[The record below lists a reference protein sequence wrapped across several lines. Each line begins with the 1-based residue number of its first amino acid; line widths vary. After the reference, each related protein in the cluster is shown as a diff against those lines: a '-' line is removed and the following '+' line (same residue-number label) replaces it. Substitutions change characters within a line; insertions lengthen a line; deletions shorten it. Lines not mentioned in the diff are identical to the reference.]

1 MTTRIMLVDDHL
13 MLREALRF
21 SLNTEA
27 DLTVVAEAGSGK
39 EALAQLALDCP
50 DVLLLDI
57 ALPDMTGIDVA
68 TQALARHPQLL
79 VIALSGYTDKIF
91 VDEMLKAGGRAYV
104 VKSAG
109 TQELIMA
116 IRSVLAGHIFL
127 SPEITGTLLGRNA
140 TGSAPT
146 TPPLSV
152 LGRRERD
159 VLKLL
164 AKGMRSGAIGA
175 ELGIQPATVDV
186 HRSNIKNK
194 LGLRSIAE
202 LTRYAIREGLLSP

>member
-1 MTTRIMLVDDHL
+1 MSIRIMMVDDHL
-13 MLREALRF
+13 MLREALRV
-21 SLNTEA
+21 SLNAEP
-27 DLTVVAEAGSGK
+27 DLAVVAEAGSGR
-39 EALAQLALDCP
+39 EALEQLAQDCP

-57 ALPDMTGIDVA
+57 ALPDMTGVDVA
-68 TQALARHPQLL
+68 IQALARHPQLL
-79 VIALSGYTDKIF
+79 VVALSGYTDKVF
-91 VDEMLKAGGRAYV
+91 VDEMLRAGGRAYV

-109 TQELIMA
+109 TQELILA
-116 IRSVLAGHIFL
+116 IRSVLAGHVFL
-127 SPEITGTLLGRNA
+127 SPEITGAMVGQRHDELSPA
-140 TGSAPT
+140 
-146 TPPLSV
+146 TPPVSI

-164 AKGMRSGAIGA
+164 AKGMRSVAIGA
-175 ELGIQPATVDV
+175 ELGIQPSTVDV

>member
-1 MTTRIMLVDDHL
+1 MLVDDHL
-13 MLREALRF
+13 MLREALRGA
-21 SLNTEA
+21 LNAEP
-27 DLTVVAEAGSGK
+27 DLVVVAEAGSGR
-39 EALAQLALDCP
+39 EALEKLALECP

-68 TQALARHPQLL
+68 TRALARHPKLL
-79 VIALSGYTDKIF
+79 VVALSGYTDKIF
-91 VDEMLKAGGRAYV
+91 VDEMLRAGGRAYV

-109 TQELIMA
+109 TRELISA
-116 IRSVLAGHIFL
+116 IRAVLAGHLFL
-127 SPEITGTLLGRNA
+127 SPEITGSMLGQCA
-140 TGSAPT
+140 DDAAQS
-146 TPPLSV
+146 TPPLSI

-164 AKGMRSGAIGA
+164 ATGMRSVAIGA

-202 LTRYAIREGLLSP
+202 LTRYAIREGLLSS

>member
-21 SLNTEA
+21 SLSAEA
-27 DLTVVAEAGSGK
+27 DLAVVAEAGSGA
-39 EALAQLALDCP
+39 EALARLAQDCP

-68 TQALARHPQLL
+68 IQALARHPQLL

-140 TGSAPT
+140 TGSAPA

>member
-1 MTTRIMLVDDHL
+1 MSIRIMMVDDHL
-13 MLREALRF
+13 MLREALRGA
-21 SLNTEA
+21 LNAEP
-27 DLTVVAEAGSGK
+27 DLNVVAEAGSGR
-39 EALAQLALDCP
+39 EALDKLKDECP

-68 TQALARHPQLL
+68 AQAVARYPKLL
-79 VIALSGYTDKIF
+79 VVALSGYADKAF
-91 VDEMLKAGGRAYV
+91 VDEMLRVGGRGYV

-109 TQELIMA
+109 TRELISA
-116 IRSVLAGHIFL
+116 IRAVVAGHVFL
-127 SPEITGTLLGRNA
+127 SPEVI
-140 TGSAPT
+140 SAMIGQRHAPSVQLA
-146 TPPLSV
+146 PPLSV

-164 AKGMRSGAIGA
+164 AKGLRSGAIGA

-194 LGLRSIAE
+194 LGLRTIAE
-202 LTRYAIREGLLSP
+202 LTRYAMREGLLSS

>member
-1 MTTRIMLVDDHL
+1 MSIRIMLVDDHL
-13 MLREALRF
+13 MLREALRGT
-21 SLNTEA
+21 LNAEP
-27 DLTVVAEAGSGK
+27 DLEVVTEAGSGR
-39 EALAQLALDCP
+39 EALEKLAQECP
-50 DVLLLDI
+50 DILLLDI

-68 TQALARHPQLL
+68 AQALARHPKLL
-79 VIALSGYTDKIF
+79 IVGLSGYTDKVF

-109 TQELIMA
+109 TRELISA
-116 IRSVLAGHIFL
+116 IRAVLAGHIFL
-127 SPEITGTLLGRNA
+127 SPEITRNMLGQHA
-140 TGSAPT
+140 EDELHA

-164 AKGMRSGAIGA
+164 AQGMRSVAIGA

-202 LTRYAIREGLLSP
+202 LTRYAIREGLLSS

>member
-1 MTTRIMLVDDHL
+1 MTIRILMVDDHL
-13 MLREALRF
+13 MLREALRAA
-21 SLNTEA
+21 LNAEP
-27 DLTVVAEAGSGK
+27 DLCVVAEAGSGR
-39 EALAQLALDCP
+39 EALEQLAGACP
-50 DVLLLDI
+50 DVMLLDI

-68 TQALARHPQLL
+68 SRALAQYPQLL
-79 VIALSGYTDKIF
+79 VVALSGYTDKVF

-109 TQELIMA
+109 TQELITA
-116 IRSVLAGHIFL
+116 IRAVLSGHVFL
-127 SPEITGTLLGRNA
+127 SPEITGTMVGQR
-140 TGSAPT
+140 TGEFSPA
-146 TPPLSV
+146 TPPLSI

-164 AKGMRSGAIGA
+164 ASGLRSAAIGA

>member
-1 MTTRIMLVDDHL
+1 MLVDDHL
-13 MLREALRF
+13 MLREALRGA
-21 SLNTEA
+21 LNAEP
-27 DLTVVAEAGSGK
+27 DLEVVAEAGNGR
-39 EALAQLALDCP
+39 EALEKLAQECP

-68 TQALARHPQLL
+68 TQALLRHPKLL
-79 VIALSGYTDKIF
+79 VVALSGYTDKVF
-91 VDEMLKAGGRAYV
+91 VDEMLRAGGRAYV

-109 TQELIMA
+109 TRELIAA
-116 IRSVLAGHIFL
+116 IRAVLAGHLFL
-127 SPEITGTLLGRNA
+127 SPEITRNMLGQRDEA
-140 TGSAPT
+140 AAHA

-164 AKGMRSGAIGA
+164 AQGMRSVAIGA
-175 ELGIQPATVDV
+175 ALGIQPATVDV

-194 LGLRSIAE
+194 LGLRSVAE
-202 LTRYAIREGLLSP
+202 LTRYAIREGLLSS

>member
-1 MTTRIMLVDDHL
+1 MTIRIMLVDDHL
-13 MLREALRF
+13 MLREALRGA
-21 SLNTEA
+21 LNAEP
-27 DLTVVAEAGSGK
+27 DLAVINEAGTGH
-39 EALAQLALDCP
+39 EALAKLEHEVP

-68 TQALARHPQLL
+68 AQALARHPKLL
-79 VIALSGYTDKIF
+79 VVGLSGYTDKVF

-109 TQELIMA
+109 TQELITA
-116 IRSVLAGHIFL
+116 IRAVVAGHIFL
-127 SPEITGTLLGRNA
+127 SPEITSTMLGQRDDDA
-140 TGSAPT
+140 AHSA
-146 TPPLSV
+146 PPLSV

-164 AKGMRSGAIGA
+164 AKGLRSGAIGA

-194 LGLRSIAE
+194 LGLRTVAE
-202 LTRYAIREGLLSP
+202 LTRYAIREGLLSS

>member
-1 MTTRIMLVDDHL
+1 MLVDDHL
-13 MLREALRF
+13 MLREALRGA
-21 SLNTEA
+21 LNAEP
-27 DLTVVAEAGSGK
+27 DLHVVSEAGSGR
-39 EALAQLALDCP
+39 EALKKLAQECP

-68 TQALARHPQLL
+68 IQALARHPGLQI
-79 VIALSGYTDKIF
+79 VALSGYTDKVF

-109 TQELIMA
+109 TRELISA
-116 IRSVLAGHIFL
+116 IRAVIAGHLFL
-127 SPEITGTLLGRNA
+127 SPEITGSMLGQRTDDA
-140 TGSAPT
+140 THA

-164 AKGMRSGAIGA
+164 AKGMRSVAIGA

-202 LTRYAIREGLLSP
+202 LTRYAIREGLLSS

>member
-1 MTTRIMLVDDHL
+1 MSIRIMMVDDHL
-13 MLREALRF
+13 MLREALRGA
-21 SLNTEA
+21 LNAEP
-27 DLTVVAEAGSGK
+27 DLAVVAEAGSGR
-39 EALAQLALDCP
+39 EALDKLVKDRP

-68 TQALARHPQLL
+68 SQAIARYPKLL
-79 VIALSGYTDKIF
+79 VVALSGYTDKVF

-116 IRSVLAGHIFL
+116 IRTVVAGHVFL
-127 SPEITGTLLGRNA
+127 SPEITSAMLGQRNDH
-140 TGSAPT
+140 SAHQV
-146 TPPLSV
+146 PPLSV

-164 AKGMRSGAIGA
+164 AKGLRSVAIGS

-194 LGLRSIAE
+194 LGLRTTAE
-202 LTRYAIREGLLSP
+202 LTRYAIREGLLSA

>member
-1 MTTRIMLVDDHL
+1 MTIRIMLVDDHL
-13 MLREALRF
+13 MLREALRGA
-21 SLNTEA
+21 LNAEP
-27 DLTVVAEAGSGK
+27 DLAVVAEAGNGH
-39 EALAQLALDCP
+39 EALAKLEHEVP

-68 TQALARHPQLL
+68 AQALARHPKLL
-79 VIALSGYTDKIF
+79 VVGLSGYTDKVF

-109 TQELIMA
+109 TQELITA
-116 IRSVLAGHIFL
+116 IRAVVAGHIFL
-127 SPEITGTLLGRNA
+127 SPEITSTMLGQRDDDA
-140 TGSAPT
+140 AHSA
-146 TPPLSV
+146 PPLSV

-164 AKGMRSGAIGA
+164 AKGLRSGAIGA

-194 LGLRSIAE
+194 LGLRTVAE
-202 LTRYAIREGLLSP
+202 LTRYAIREGLLSS